1 VGDASIR
8 ENLEGENAMS
18 RKNKFALS
26 LMLSLVLCALVALPA
41 HRAMADGETDELEMR
56 VQSTLDAADCTAQ
69 TVSVLGLTIGIGQ
82 ARIDTS
88 GGVCADLVPLVGQLV
103 EVKLASDIP
112 NATTGNLKAGR
123 VTPKGNSGSGPRIQA
138 PIQAMNVSGK
148 TLTLLGLSVGFSGVT
163 LGGLD
168 DHGNPADNNVDPSQL
183 IVGQFV
189 QVNLR
194 DSSSPLV
201 AKEVEIENFTNEVEV
216 ELEDEHGVL
225 IDDHGKDDIDI
236 EVRNHTKA
244 KVPAPASPLDG
255 AMVTKKVTRKFHASS
270 DGKFT
275 LRGLFTGEAKIIIE
289 RHHGADD
296 SRGARLVRINGDRT
310 KHITVRLRPIK

>member
-1 VGDASIR
+1 MKRIP
-8 ENLEGENAMS
+8 L
-18 RKNKFALS
+18 LW
-26 LMLSLVLCALVALPA
+26 LTLSLVLCALVALPA

-56 VQSTLDAADCTAQ
+56 VQSTLVAADCSAL

-88 GGVCADLVPLVGQLV
+88 GGVCTDLVPLVGQLV

-112 NATTGNLKAGR
+112 NASTGKLSAGR
-123 VTPKGNSGSGPRIQA
+123 VTPQGNSGSGPRIQA
-138 PIQAMNVSGK
+138 PIQAMNVGK
-148 TLTLLGLSVGFSGVT
+148 TLTLLGLSVDVSQVEQ

-183 IVGQFV
+183 VVGMFV

-194 DSSSPLV
+194 DSNTPLV

-216 ELEDEHGVL
+216 ELEDEHGNL
-225 IDDHGKDDIDI
+225 IDDHGHNDIDI

-244 KVPAPASPLDG
+244 RVPSPASPLDG
-255 AMVTKKVTRKFHASS
+255 AMVTKQVHRKFHLSS

-275 LRGLFTGEAKIIIE
+275 MHGLFTGEARFIIE

-296 SRGARLVRINGDRT
+296 SRGARLVKVNGDRT
-310 KHITVRLRPIK
+310 KHIRVRLRPIK